1 MEINPLK
8 QIFKLDSNGEPT
20 SHLISLQYI
29 SNFFDYLFNNINN
42 EESPPSV
49 SEKIKIIS
57 TFCNIIKENR
67 TISEFFSDNQDK
79 SIYLYLFDLYLSK
92 SSTDELKKEIN
103 SLLIELR
110 INLQIDKKIF
120 EYLFKNL
127 SKIYTDVQNDNDK
140 FLYDNLSLL
149 NIILGETENYIN
161 PKNYL
166 VCNGQGKIVFEPEKD
181 KEFQVNNHLIF
192 ILNFF
197 INIESEN
204 NEESSCQLITLKLE
218 KKSIQLDIN
227 YKNSSLMVKDK
238 IIEKFPFK
246 EWINLIIVISPNKN
260 NNMELFSYING
271 EIQTEK
277 HEIYKDINL
286 SITDKIKSIEFF
298 DNFFGEIS
306 SIILLSQKEVES
318 SQVKSPEF
326 MEFFKNNK
334 MGIWKKKNYNE
345 FMRHISKFKYTVI
358 QQNKNL
364 KMKKESIKKLNNMK
378 KESGNIEEIQKS
390 LKDDLLFIISPFNYI
405 YTCPNI
411 IEDCLGK
418 NHSFFYGHIRIH
430 KYIAYQNKIESL
442 LDLKNLLP
450 IAEMFLM
457 QPNLLS
463 EKNLELFLKI
473 IENILNYRK
482 HNIKSAKSNRFFKIL
497 CLFLEKFPKPIFTE
511 KILDAF
517 INIGKAIFKND
528 SESLCKSYFKHIL
541 LNEKILSK
549 YNSDFQI
556 KFWNYI
562 HLFCQSDKTQIGN
575 FINMSRLSLL
585 LRFYDRKKYQEMC
598 CEEHLNIF
606 KEEYIKNKKIMNPPL
621 NKKLSIMKDVLNDI
635 IYFQEPENS
644 FYLFKLL
651 TLDLSPC
658 LIKFILNVFKKAF
671 EGHKD
676 DLDWNIAFINVLIK
690 NKYESIIINTFVQGL
705 PDIRLD
711 ILELMFYI
719 NSKVMD
725 YEHKKYIRQCEMM
738 LKPFLLPN
746 EIFYINDENKK
757 ESKEDNKNN
766 EQIKNEIIINNV
778 NENEGNENNI
788 NSKQKI
794 FIEEKEEDKN
804 IGKLII
810 KDDYYQNYID
820 KLFSYLILW
829 SLDIQLNRPLKEISL
844 NKGKIKNVNILHH
857 LFELDKKLKNI
868 DFSINLIKSIDS
880 LMEIEQNCFNAIHN
894 NKFIVLIIEL
904 AFSCYINSENEEKRK
919 KYIQCYNDSKN
930 VIIKIYINSI
940 KYAPSN
946 DMKQIPSRQLEIL
959 FIWCD
964 RILLYE
970 KNRYNK
976 NIIYSFIDEIIFDL
990 LTSFKINF
998 ETNMEFNINENSELT
1013 NGYYFNNYIVFISK
1027 LFNFCFQFRLDII
1040 IYNNSLSVIEQE
1052 YKNEISLPDLFV
1064 YTMRIDQSLGN
1075 KINKSWIDFKYTYEI
1090 YHRVKFIWQKENLYK
1105 KYNKKKK
1112 KFNNKIK
1119 KYEDIIENI
1128 ILNKSDKNT
1137 FKNELN
1143 FLFYQLTEKDI
1154 IIIEPVIKI
1163 IQIFIMCMISVY
1175 KNKNED
1181 NDFLSWIKEFGKL
1194 LRFLIIS
1201 STNLIMKTQVEFY
1214 EKIQQ
1219 RCLYSIIIG
1228 FSFLKQCL
1236 LTSNTCKNE
1245 IEKILIKNF
1254 LFCLILKKFEINYN
1268 NRHKKQRLFSSTKF
1282 NKNDISNCAVLIM
1295 FNKYFFDKNGQA
1307 IFNLEY
1313 IEDILTENNYYE
1325 KIKNIINSTESVLD
1339 ECIFKNKNLV
1349 QIINDKYFCLNSI
1362 KPLID
1367 LRFKEIE
1374 KLKDNTNYN
1383 YSDNLLELLP
1393 SYEKEL
1399 AKYSNNSLEKNL
1411 EKKNFYRK
1419 IKKSIFS
1426 WNGLWSDKSIFYDE
1440 NISNKILKYRLK
1452 NYYTKSLMRP
1462 LLVPILDI
1470 NYYLPNF
1477 SSFETKNYF
1486 NEEPKQIIDLNLDK
1500 ILKSENYNDQDISKS
1515 DINININNNNSNN
1528 ENILRNIYMKSN
1540 PKIVEK
1546 LMKINDKLDFGKEE
1560 EEYNLVEEKEKSEI
1574 KDLNQNDE
1582 IIINKSQS
1590 KIYFL
1595 SCLVKTSH
1603 HIKGVCFIDQTKLNF
1618 KIFLNQ
1624 QTGKSM
1630 NGINMSFTDTDEDYD
1645 PERKTCYGSY
1655 FMFHHKDKDLY
1666 KISIK
1671 YSDIKLIFRRKYY
1684 YKDSALEIFTIYN
1697 KSFYFNFK
1705 YEIDRETVLQNI
1717 VKKMGDCYK
1726 IILDLKDT
1734 KDNFDNVI
1742 GFEQNLENKNIR
1754 KSFFKKNVVG
1764 ISDKIKLWKKFQIS
1778 NFELI
1783 MWLNVYSNRS
1793 YNDLSQY
1800 PIFPWILIDF
1810 QDPLKKEII
1819 QNNLNVPLNNSINKI
1834 SEQKNTFD
1842 YNYRDLSIPMGMLEI
1857 NEKCIQRKELFILNY
1872 DELKSQSDE
1881 FEDQKPYYFGSNYSN
1896 PIYICNFLIRLFP
1909 FSNIS
1914 IELQG
1919 NKLDASDRIF
1929 FSISKT
1935 FEMCTSLKTDVR
1947 ELIPEFFYLPEMFLN
1962 LNNIDLG
1969 TKENGDKVDEVITP
1983 CNNNKYKF
1991 IEVMKNILE
2000 NNKVSLNLQNW
2011 IDLIFGYKSR
2021 GKEAELAKNIFSQYS
2036 YQENVNLNKAENKNL
2051 TLRYVEFGLI
2061 PNQIMTKECPKREK
2075 KEDIIK
2081 GKEITD
2087 LNAKLKIYKCKKNN
2101 IKIKDI
2107 TDEEEIKETKKN
2119 NNKSKLVL
2127 NPKMFSNDK
2136 ILQFDGYTVKEK
2148 KINYLIFEK
2157 SYSEELLSCL
2167 EIDSENMMHYYFYV
2181 YKNQRKCSLFCNRG
2195 KTLILGGF
2203 YDGSIKIINLNKGPI
2218 NTNKK
2223 LIPFKSKEP
2232 IIVLALD
2239 NEEKFLFVGNTI
2251 GNIIIFAINLDT
2263 FELEKKFYS
2272 SEHLSEISVIDVNNE
2287 LNLWISA
2294 SVDGII
2300 NLYTMP
2306 GFNLVRSLKLKNGNK
2321 IEYAF
2326 LSTSSLP
2333 SIIIMTDTKKMKE
2346 IYSYSI
2352 NGKLLECIKDLNSI
2366 LSPIIVKDINFNEY
2380 LIYISKDNNSIII
2393 RNLPFLT
2400 LHNTISGFEKIS
2412 ELCINE
2418 DNRLLYA
2425 INDENEQVY
2434 IIKDDPKQIISN

>member
-1 MEINPLK
+1 MEINPLT
-8 QIFKLDSNGEPT
+8 QIFKLNSNGEPT

-29 SNFFDYLFNNINN
+29 SNLFEYLFNNINN
-42 EESPPSV
+42 EESPPLIT
-49 SEKIKIIS
+49 EKIKIIS
-57 TFCNIIKENR
+57 AFCNIIKENR
-67 TISEFFSDNQDK
+67 TISEFFSYNQDK

-92 SSTDELKKEIN
+92 SSTDELKKEII
-103 SLLIELR
+103 SLLNELR

-120 EYLFKNL
+120 EYLFNNL
-127 SKIYTDVQNDNDK
+127 SNIYRDVQNDNDQ
-140 FLYDNLSLL
+140 FFYDNLTLL
-149 NIILGETENYIN
+149 NAILGETENYVN
-161 PKNYL
+161 PKNYIA
-166 VCNGQGKIVFEPEKD
+166 CNGQGKIVFELEKD
-181 KEFQVNNHLIF
+181 KKIQVNNHLIF
-192 ILNFF
+192 ILNFY
-197 INIESEN
+197 INLEREREY
-204 NEESSCQLITLKLE
+204 NEESSCQLITLKIE
-218 KKSIQLDIN
+218 KKSIQFDIN
-227 YKNSSLMVKDK
+227 YKNTSLMIKDK
-238 IIEKFPFK
+238 IIEKLPLK
-246 EWINLIIVISPNKN
+246 EWINLIIIISPNKN
-260 NNMELFSYING
+260 NNMELYSFING
-271 EIQTEK
+271 DIQTEK
-277 HEIYKDINL
+277 HEIFKDINM
-286 SITDKIKSIEFF
+286 STNDKLKSIEFF

-318 SQVKSPEF
+318 SQVRTTEF
-326 MEFFKNNK
+326 LEFFKNNK

-345 FMRHISKFKYTVI
+345 FMRHISKFKHTVI

-364 KMKKESIKKLNNMK
+364 RIKRESSKKLNNIK
-378 KESGNIEEIQKS
+378 KDSGNIEEIPKY
-390 LKDDLLFIISPFNYI
+390 LKDDLIFILSSFNYI
-405 YTCPNI
+405 DTCPNI
-411 IEDCLGK
+411 IEDCRGK

-430 KYIAYQNKIESL
+430 KYISYQNKIESL
-442 LDLKNLLP
+442 LDIKNLLP
-450 IAEMFLM
+450 IAEMLLI

-473 IENILNYRK
+473 IEDILNYRK
-482 HNIKSAKSNRFFKIL
+482 HNIKLAKSNRFFKIL
-497 CLFLEKFPKPIFTE
+497 CLFLEKFPRPIFTE

-517 INIGKAIFKND
+517 INIGKAIFKNN

-549 YNSDFQI
+549 YDSNFQI

-598 CEEHLNIF
+598 CEEHLNAF

-621 NKKLSIMKDVLNDI
+621 NKKLAIMKDVLNDI

-676 DLDWNIAFINVLIK
+676 DQDWKIAFINVLIK

-705 PDIRLD
+705 PDIRFD

-746 EIFYINDENKK
+746 EIFYINDENK
-757 ESKEDNKNN
+757 EENKNK
-766 EQIKNEIIINNV
+766 EEIKNEIIINNE
-778 NENEGNENNI
+778 NENEE
-788 NSKQKI
+788 
-794 FIEEKEEDKN
+794 EEKNKKPKKIVFIKNEEVENKN

-810 KDDYYQNYID
+810 KDDCYQNYID

-829 SLDIQLNRPLKEISL
+829 SLDIQLNKPLNEIDLS
-844 NKGKIKNVNILHH
+844 KGKIKNINILHH

-868 DFSINLIKSIDS
+868 DFSLNLIKSIDT
-880 LMEIEQNCFNAIHN
+880 LMDTEQNCFNALHN
-894 NKFIVLIIEL
+894 NKFIILIIEI
-904 AFSCYINSENEEKRK
+904 AFSCYIDLDDEEKGK

-946 DMKQIPSRQLEIL
+946 DMKKIPSRQLEIL

-970 KNRYNK
+970 KNRNNR

-998 ETNMEFNINENSELT
+998 ETNMEFNINVNSELT

-1027 LFNFCFQFRLDII
+1027 LFNFCFQFRLDTI
-1040 IYNNSLSVIEQE
+1040 IYNNGLTVIDQE
-1052 YKNEISLPDLFV
+1052 YKNEITLPDLFV

-1075 KINKSWIDFKYTYEI
+1075 KINKSWIDFKYVYEI

-1119 KYEDIIENI
+1119 KYEDIVENI
-1128 ILNKSDKNT
+1128 ILNKSNKNT
-1137 FKNELN
+1137 FKNELK

-1201 STNLIMKTQVEFY
+1201 SSNLIMKDQVDFY

-1228 FSFLKQCL
+1228 ISFLKQCL

-1254 LFCLILKKFEINYN
+1254 LFCIILKKYAINYN
-1268 NRHKKQRLFSSTKF
+1268 NSHKKQRLFSSTKF
-1282 NKNDISNCAVLIM
+1282 NKNDISNCAVLMM
-1295 FNKYFFDKNGQA
+1295 FNKYIFDKNNQA
-1307 IFNLEY
+1307 IFYLEY

-1325 KIKNIINSTESVLD
+1325 KIKNIICSTESVLD

-1349 QIINDKYFCLNSI
+1349 EILNENYYCLNSF
-1362 KPLID
+1362 KPIID

-1470 NYYLPNF
+1470 FYYLPNF
-1477 SSFETKNYF
+1477 SSFETKNFF
-1486 NEEPKQIIDLNLDK
+1486 NEEAKQIINLDIDK
-1500 ILKSENYNDQDISKS
+1500 ILKSENSNEQDISKS
-1515 DINININNNNSNN
+1515 IINIDNNNNLEN

-1540 PKIVEK
+1540 SKIAEK

-1560 EEYNLVEEKEKSEI
+1560 EEFNLIEEKEKSEI
-1574 KDLNQNDE
+1574 KDSNPNIEIKND
-1582 IIINKSQS
+1582 KLQS

-1603 HIKGVCFIDQTKLNF
+1603 HIKGVCFIDQSKLNF

-1655 FMFHHKDKDLY
+1655 FMFHHKDKNLY

-1705 YEIDRETVLQNI
+1705 YENDREIVLQNI
-1717 VKKMGDCYK
+1717 IKKMGDCNK
-1726 IILDLKDT
+1726 IVLDLKDT

-1742 GFEQNLENKNIR
+1742 GFEHNLENKNIR
-1754 KSFFKKNVVG
+1754 KSFFKKNIVG

-1778 NFELI
+1778 NFELL
-1783 MWLNVYSNRS
+1783 MWLNIYSNRS

-1800 PIFPWILIDF
+1800 PVFPWILIDF

-1819 QNNLNVPLNNSINKI
+1819 QNNLNISLNNSVNKI
-1834 SEQKNTFD
+1834 TEPKNIID
-1842 YNYRDLSIPMGMLEI
+1842 YNYRDLSIPIGMLEI
-1857 NEKCIQRKELFILNY
+1857 NEKCTQRKELFTLNY

-1881 FEDQKPYYFGSNYSN
+1881 YEGQKPYYFGSNYSN
-1896 PIYICNFLIRLFP
+1896 PIYICNFLVRLFP

-1929 FSISKT
+1929 FSIGKT

-1962 LNNIDLG
+1962 MNNIDLG
-1969 TKENGDKVDEVITP
+1969 TKEDGEKVDEVITP

-1991 IEVMKNILE
+1991 IETMKNILE
-2000 NNKVSLNLQNW
+2000 NNKISMTLQNW

-2021 GKEAELAKNIFSQYS
+2021 GKEAELSKNIFSQYS
-2036 YQENVNLNKAENKNL
+2036 YQENVNLNKAEDKNII
-2051 TLRYVEFGLI
+2051 LRYVEFGLI
-2061 PNQIMTKECPKREK
+2061 PNQIISKEFPKRER

-2081 GKEITD
+2081 GKEIFD
-2087 LNAKLKIYKCKKNN
+2087 LNAKLKIFKCKKNN
-2101 IKIKDI
+2101 IKSKDMI
-2107 TDEEEIKETKKN
+2107 DEEEIKETKRN

-2127 NPKMFSNDK
+2127 NHKMFSNDK

-2181 YKNQRKCSLFCNRG
+2181 YKNQGKCSLFCNKG

-2203 YDGSIKIINLNKGPI
+2203 YDGSIKIINLNKSLI

-2232 IIVLALD
+2232 ILVLALD
-2239 NEEKFLFVGNTI
+2239 NEEKYLFVGNSI
-2251 GNIIIFAINLDT
+2251 GNIIILGINFDT
-2263 FELEKKFYS
+2263 SEIEKKFYCS
-2272 SEHLSEISVIDVNNE
+2272 DHLSEISVIDVNNE

-2306 GFNLVRSLKLKNGNK
+2306 GFSLVRSLKIKNGNTL
-2321 IEYAF
+2321 EYAF

-2333 SIIIMTDTKKMKE
+2333 SIIIITTDNKKMKE

-2352 NGKLLECIKDLNSI
+2352 NGKLIECIKDLNSI
-2366 LSPIIVKDINFNEY
+2366 LSPIIVKDLNFNEY

-2400 LHNTISGFEKIS
+2400 LHTTISGLEKIS

-2425 INDENEQVY
+2425 ISDENEQVY
-2434 IIKDDPKQIISN
+2434 IIKDVPKQIISN